1 MDRHAN
7 IILTPRSIVNVVT
20 ALLFCA
26 IGSAA
31 SAEFCRVRIYDSAEL
46 DAGPVRLADIAEITT
61 DDAEVKSCLEDF
73 IVTQLAC
80 DADGS
85 SLGFREIS
93 RILERG
99 GVNPAAIGIY
109 GASVCRM
116 VLTSQKN
123 PVSSDSDKVAI
134 MAGAGVCEITTD
146 AAARVGSQIT
156 LADKLTEL
164 VVLSTELDASRL
176 IIDWDYRHRQFLQ
189 QPYDERLFQIKP
201 CSSLTLGRVILEIT
215 ETSLAQGRSGGTPS
229 ENPPVG
235 SSVAVRENR
244 PVRISGNV
252 QYLCESV
259 EAVRPLQA
267 GHVITEADVKV
278 VPRRVISLMN
288 SPISDINMVIGK
300 QVARPIATD
309 KAIQPAM
316 LRRLL
321 LVNRNDRVDVQA
333 GCRGVQITTKGI
345 ALSDGA
351 LGDVI
356 LVCSEMDNP
365 SDLKSKKTVIN
376 FRSKVAGPGVVIALS
391 NGVETAASEFGAVGD
406 QTERDRL
413 LLGGKE

>member
-26 IGSAA
+26 IESAA
-31 SAEFCRVRIYDSAEL
+31 SAEFCRVRVYDIAEL

-61 DDAEVKSCLEDF
+61 DDAEVKSYLDDF

-85 SLGFREIS
+85 SLSFREIS

-99 GVNPAAIGIY
+99 GVNPVAIGIY

-116 VLTSQKN
+116 VPTSQK
-123 PVSSDSDKVAI
+123 PVSSDKVAM

-146 AAARVGSQIT
+146 AAVRVGSQIT

-164 VVLSTELDASRL
+164 VVLSTELEASRL
-176 IIDWDYRHRQFLQ
+176 IIDWDYRHQQFLQ

-215 ETSLAQGRSGGTPS
+215 ETSLAQDQPDCAPA
-229 ENPPVG
+229 ENPSVG

-244 PVRISGNV
+244 PVRITGNV

-267 GHVITEADVKV
+267 GHVITEADVKI

-406 QTERDRL
+406 QTERNRL

>member
-1 MDRHAN
+1 MNRHAN

-31 SAEFCRVRIYDSAEL
+31 SAEFCRVRVYDSAEL

-61 DDAEVKSCLEDF
+61 DDAEVKSYLDDF

-85 SLGFREIS
+85 SLSFREIS

-116 VLTSQKN
+116 VPTSQK
-123 PVSSDSDKVAI
+123 PVSSDKVAM

-176 IIDWDYRHRQFLQ
+176 IIDWDYRHQQFLQ

-215 ETSLAQGRSGGTPS
+215 ETSLAQGQSGCAPS

-259 EAVRPLQA
+259 EVVRPLQA

-365 SDLKSKKTVIN
+365 PDLKSKKTVIN
-376 FRSKVAGPGVVIALS
+376 FRGKVAGPGVVIALS

-413 LLGGKE
+413 LLAGKE